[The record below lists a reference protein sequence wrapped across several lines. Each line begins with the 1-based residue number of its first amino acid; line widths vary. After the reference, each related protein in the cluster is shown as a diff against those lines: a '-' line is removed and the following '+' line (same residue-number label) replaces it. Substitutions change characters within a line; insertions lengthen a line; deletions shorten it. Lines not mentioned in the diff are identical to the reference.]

1 MSSSSNGGSG
11 PAGRGSVAGAPN
23 LPAGFAETFTSRFID
38 TGELRLHAV
47 IGGDGPPVLLVH
59 GWPETWYAWR
69 LVMPALAR
77 DHQVIAVD
85 QRGIGL
91 SDKPETGYDTGT
103 LANDMV
109 ALMDVLGHRRFS
121 VVGHDT
127 GFAIGYALAADHPER
142 VDRVAL
148 AEIPGPPGVAPS
160 PPLFV
165 PSQVND
171 KLWHIPFNRVQ
182 ALPEK
187 LIAGREDVYFGYEFA
202 IQGGTL
208 PADVIDYYVQGL
220 SDPEAL
226 TGSLGFYRAFDETV
240 AKNGQRKERR
250 LTMPVLAIGGAA
262 SYGDH
267 VAEAMTLVADD
278 VRGVVIPGAG
288 HWVAEEAPEEMLAA
302 LTPFLAASSPDGANT
317 TASQTVVAV

>member
-1 MSSSSNGGSG
+1 M
-11 PAGRGSVAGAPN
+11 
-23 LPAGFAETFTSRFID
+23 
-38 TGELRLHAV
+38 
-47 IGGDGPPVLLVH
+47 LLVH

-109 ALMDVLGHRRFS
+109 ALMDVLGHRRFA

-148 AEIPGPPGVAPS
+148 AEIPGPPGVGPS

-267 VAEAMTLVADD
+267 VAEAMKLVADD
-278 VRGVVIPGAG
+278 VQGVRHPRRWSLGGRGGSRRDARRAHPLPGRVLSRRCECHRLPDSGRRLRPGRRRKPRRASDLRLRPISPDDNPAVG
-288 HWVAEEAPEEMLAA
+288 PGPEEEMHDA
-302 LTPFLAASSPDGANT
+302 DNRR
-317 TASQTVVAV
+317 

>member
-1 MSSSSNGGSG
+1 
-11 PAGRGSVAGAPN
+11 
-23 LPAGFAETFTSRFID
+23 
-38 TGELRLHAV
+38 
-47 IGGDGPPVLLVH
+47 
-59 GWPETWYAWR
+59 
-69 LVMPALAR
+69 
-77 DHQVIAVD
+77 
-85 QRGIGL
+85 
-91 SDKPETGYDTGT
+91 
-103 LANDMV
+103 
-109 ALMDVLGHRRFS
+109 
-121 VVGHDT
+121 
-127 GFAIGYALAADHPER
+127 
-142 VDRVAL
+142 
-148 AEIPGPPGVAPS
+148 VAPS

-267 VAEAMTLVADD
+267 VAEAMKLVADD